1 MAAHIPQSHGDEN
14 HCRQV
19 SEIRKKQL
27 KKTKE
32 RQKSRMDESI
42 IPLIVAVLLLA
53 LVFFQPM
60 CFFSRFTSKLFF
72 YFETGNTKLPE
83 TAQFTQAPQS
93 TTAFK
98 LS

>member
-14 HCRQV
+14 Q
-19 SEIRKKQL
+19 SEK
-27 KKTKE
+27 KKTSHSSH
-32 RQKSRMDESI
+32 RRCVTASLS
-42 IPLIVAVLLLA
+42 
-53 LVFFQPM
+53 FFL
-60 CFFSRFTSKLFF
+60 CVSSRFTSEF